1 MSLGRATSLDDVGG
15 SNQAA
20 PMPPFVCCPHCDCPV
35 KSQDPACPSCGGFV
49 RGTDGRVARAAVAV
63 LLGLTA
69 ATGLGACASAPKY
82 GVPAT
87 EGEPTATA
95 TTTTTD
101 GAPTPSATTV
111 APPPDPGP
119 EVRPLYGI
127 PATQGDR

>member
-1 MSLGRATSLDDVGG
+1 
-15 SNQAA
+15 
-20 PMPPFVCCPHCDCPV
+20 MPPFVSCPQCACPV
-35 KSQDPACPSCGGFV
+35 KSSDSSCPSCGGPA
-49 RGTDGRVARAAVAV
+49 RTTDGRVARAAVAV

-69 ATGLGACASAPKY
+69 ATGLEACAGSAPKY

-95 TTTTTD
+95 TTTES
-101 GAPTPSATTV
+101 APAPSATTV